1 MESFA
6 WTTKLL
12 ALDKRIKGFS
22 RGYRQ
27 NIALL
32 GNDSQETSYLLENY
46 LQFNRS
52 CEITYI
58 HTSTAYLDK
67 KEFFRSVAFSLLS
80 DYTRKQDS
88 LDNLIN
94 LAGAA
99 LNSTADFIKDCLEK
113 KNLTFLDALE
123 VINKFINES
132 NRRCILIIEEFL
144 GLEELFKNFYQDF
157 SKFIIL
163 QRNCMLVLT
172 SSRSKAAQKILSSEL
187 NLLFSN
193 FERVSLNENSF
204 LNNFIYLKNKL
215 YPISTSPFF
224 LSFFIN
230 VIGTNITYY
239 DLIAPV
245 LKRAYRPDNEEGAM
259 IDTMEEIFYSKET
272 YFFQKFIREIEL
284 IKFNCKDFSNIL
296 KLLFALSDGYLRK
309 NELTSLGIYA
319 SKELGGRLQKLTDLN
334 CIENLG
340 NIYKIKDSLFAF
352 WLKSVFKL
360 YTSPPT
366 FDPGQ
371 RKSLCRK
378 KIEEEVLLF
387 KEEFFKDKLKKVLQ
401 LFSSFKNDTL
411 WVGKDKYRLPAV
423 EKTKIISYPQR
434 DFHLL
439 VGEGKE
445 IIFAGIKEGN
455 TQENDIFE
463 FIEKG
468 TNIKGKRVRKIFI
481 SLDDLPP
488 TARLI
493 AKNNKL
499 IVWDV
504 NDVNRLLGIYNKSLV
519 ACDTDSK

>member
-6 WTTKLL
+6 WSTKLE

-22 RGYRQ
+22 QGYRQ

-32 GNDSQETSYLLENY
+32 GNDSQEISYLLENY
-46 LQFNRS
+46 LQFNKS
-52 CEITYI
+52 AQVTYI
-58 HTSTAYLDK
+58 HTSTAYLDRR
-67 KEFFRSVAFSLLS
+67 EFFKSVAFSLLS

-94 LAGAA
+94 LADLG
-99 LNSTADFIKDCLEK
+99 LDSTVGFIKECLEK
-113 KNLTFLDALE
+113 RNLSFIDALE

-132 NRRCILIIEEFL
+132 NRRCVLIVEEFL
-144 GLEELFKNFYQDF
+144 GLQDIFRGFYADF

-172 SSRSKAAQKILSSEL
+172 SSRSKASQKILAGEL

-193 FERVSLNENSF
+193 FEQISLSENSF
-204 LNNFIYLKNKL
+204 LNNFIYLKSKL
-215 YPISTSPFF
+215 YPLNPSPFC
-224 LSFFIN
+224 LSFFIS
-230 VIGTNITYY
+230 VIGVNITYY

-245 LKRAYRPDNEEGAM
+245 LKKNYRAENEEGAIVDTLEEM
-259 IDTMEEIFYSKET
+259 IYTKET
-272 YFFQKFIREIEL
+272 FFFQKFIREIEL

-296 KLLFALSDGYLRK
+296 KLLLALSDGYLRK
-309 NELTSLGIYA
+309 DELASLGIYA
-319 SKELGGRLQKLTDLN
+319 YGELTSRLQKLVELN
-334 CIENLG
+334 CAENLG
-340 NIYKIKDSLFAF
+340 NIYKIKDPLFSF
-352 WLKSVFKL
+352 WLKNILKAYIL
-360 YTSPPT
+360 PPT
-366 FDPGQ
+366 LDPD
-371 RKSLCRK
+371 RRRSLCRK
-378 KIEEEVLLF
+378 RMEEEVFLF
-387 KEEFFKDKLKKVLQ
+387 KDEFFKDKIKKVLQ

-411 WVGKDKYRLPAV
+411 LLAKEKYRLPAV
-423 EKTKIISYPQR
+423 EKTKIISYPQK

-445 IIFAGIKEGN
+445 IIFAGVKESN
-455 TQENDIFE
+455 TQESDIFE

-488 TARLI
+488 AARLI

-499 IVWDV
+499 TVWDV
-504 NDVNRLLGIYNKSLV
+504 NDINRLLGIYNKSLV
-519 ACDTDSK
+519 ACDI